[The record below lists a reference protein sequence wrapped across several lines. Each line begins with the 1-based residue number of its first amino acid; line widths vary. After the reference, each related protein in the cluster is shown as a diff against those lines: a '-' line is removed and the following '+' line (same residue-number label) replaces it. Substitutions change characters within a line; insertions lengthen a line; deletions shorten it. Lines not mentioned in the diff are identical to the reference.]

1 MHPSIV
7 KTLINNPC
15 HFSFFSHLYSLQLLL
30 MKSGGQLI
38 YGGPLGSFSES
49 MVQYFEVEP
58 RSNASLFF
66 FKNFLIFL
74 LCIME
79 AKKNAFTIEYLE

>member
-15 HFSFFSHLYSLQLLL
+15 HFSFFSHSYSLQLLL

-66 FKNFLIFL
+66 FFMNFLIFL
-74 LCIME
+74 LCIIE
-79 AKKNAFTIEYLE
+79 ANVFTIEYLE